1 MCCFSMLW
9 TQVSCNMLCIVL
21 YAHTSGDMI
30 PASTSTEVEKF
41 SHVSLVEICHVND
54 PHAGVLQERSL
65 CISGEDGGK
74 SPTVLNCWHLRM

>member
-41 SHVSLVEICHVND
+41 SHVSLVEIWHVND
-54 PHAGVLQERSL
+54 PHAGDYRRDPCASQERMVGNHQQ
-65 CISGEDGGK
+65 C
-74 SPTVLNCWHLRM
+74 